1 MTTRAPFCCFGLVA
15 LLAAPAAAQAPPAIA
30 TDRIG
35 FTQPAAATEPIGSF
49 TWAIVIDGARQPLPG
64 VTCQPA
70 SAPLTFDC
78 AAPWPAMTPGLHT
91 LELVAIRTEG
101 TLVLESPKSPP
112 FPVRFIVAPA
122 APQSIRILR
131 P

>member
-1 MTTRAPFCCFGLVA
+1 MTRATPWLVTIILA
-15 LLAAPAAAQAPPAIA
+15 LAAPAAAQAPPAVA
-30 TDRIG
+30 TDRLG

-70 SAPLTFDC
+70 PAPAAFDC
-78 AAPWPAMTPGLHT
+78 VAPFPAMTPGLHT
-91 LELVAIRTEG
+91 LELIAIRTEG
-101 TLVLESPKSPP
+101 TLVLESPKSAP
-112 FPVRFIVAPA
+112 FPVRFVVAPA
-122 APQSIRILR
+122 APAALRIVR